1 MKLISSDS
9 LAYRFRLLE
18 AIWYGMICKKKKK
31 SKFCALEPKSIK
43 HFTLIVKTVNRTFTD
58 AIRASYCQL
67 I

>member
-9 LAYRFRLLE
+9 LAYRFRFLE
-18 AIWYGMICKKKKK
+18 AIWYGMICIKK